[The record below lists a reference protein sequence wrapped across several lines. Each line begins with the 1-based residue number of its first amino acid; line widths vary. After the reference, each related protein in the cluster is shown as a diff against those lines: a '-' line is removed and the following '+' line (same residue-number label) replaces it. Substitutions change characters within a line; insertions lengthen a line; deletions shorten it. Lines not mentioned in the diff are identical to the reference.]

1 MFLNMRLGGFRELL
15 SCRTDAFSVIDMKI
29 TYVLKRPHIG
39 GQRGFSSEKL
49 NPTVD

>member
-29 TYVLKRPHIG
+29 TYVLKRPHFG
-39 GQRGFSSEKL
+39 GLHGSSSEEL
-49 NPTVD
+49 DPTVG